1 MAMIQIKT
9 LIFLTALTGLSLL
22 ASPVFGQ
29 QDGQYTQFMFNRLF
43 YTPGFAGS
51 EGGPCLSLLY
61 RKQWI
66 GLEGSPEAQL
76 ISFNTPLFQQRVGLG
91 VNLYRTSIGIT
102 RNVTA
107 EMAYSYRIPLGQ
119 GYLGV
124 GLSGSV
130 RYYAEDY
137 GDERLK
143 GTQDI
148 DLDPSVPTGLQTRY
162 LPNFGAGFYYQA
174 KDWYVGG
181 GVPRL
186 VEGNI
191 DFSNGSDRP
200 STELRHYYAMGGYRI
215 HLNNFLALHPQFLLK
230 YVGDAPF
237 DADLNLSVEM
247 KDQFHAGLSYRF
259 GGDRDP
265 GLGES
270 IDVILGFR
278 IRQHFLLSV
287 GYDIA
292 LSEIR
297 DYQSG
302 TFEVLLRFCFGKDA
316 ASAIDNPRF
325 FQ

>member
-1 MAMIQIKT
+1 MTQNRHVVALLVVFGL
-9 LIFLTALTGLSLL
+9 LISTTRVA
-22 ASPVFGQ
+22 GQ
-29 QDGQYTQFMFNRLF
+29 QDGQFTQFMFNRLF

-51 EGGPCLSLLY
+51 EGGPCLSLIY

-66 GLEGSPEAQL
+66 GLEGAPEAQMV
-76 ISFNTPLFQQRVGLG
+76 SFNTPLFQQRVGLG
-91 VNLYRTSIGIT
+91 INLYRTAIGIT

-107 EMAYSYRIPLGQ
+107 EMAYSYRIPLGR

-124 GLSGSV
+124 GLSGSI
-130 RYYAEDY
+130 RYFTEDY
-137 GDERLK
+137 GDERVK

-148 DLDPSVPTGLQTRY
+148 NLDPGVPVGLQSKY
-162 LPNFGAGFYYQA
+162 LPNFGAGLYYQA
-174 KDWYVGG
+174 KNLYVGA

-191 DFSNGSDRP
+191 DFGNGSDRP
-200 STELRHYYAMGGYRI
+200 STEIRHYYAMGGYRI
-215 HLNNFLALHPQFLLK
+215 TLNNFLALHPQLLLK

-237 DADLNLSVEM
+237 DADLHVALEM
-247 KDQFHAGLSYRF
+247 KNQFHAGLTYRF

-270 IDVILGFR
+270 LDLIIGFR

-292 LSEIR
+292 LSDIR
-297 DYQSG
+297 DYQNG
-302 TFEVLLRFCFGKDA
+302 TFEALLRFCFGKGE
-316 ASAIDNPRF
+316 ASEIDNPRF